1 MLFRF
6 IGGTNYIAVSKF
18 IHKMYDKSIIPIIDY
33 SKEGAKIPADVVNYN
48 KESCSLITDINNR
61 HKNNDIGYAIKLSS
75 FSAYNPEDNID
86 KFIKKVINTQ
96 HKNKYIYFD
105 AEYTHL
111 YDDENKIFNKFIEKY
126 KNIDN
131 LYLFKTYQMYKKNSL
146 YYIKRDLDTYD
157 KIGFKLVRGAY
168 YNSEDKELFK
178 HKTDTDINYNK
189 AIEYLITSNTNNKIC
204 IATHNKDSIDYALSF
219 NSGYNV
225 SYAQL
230 LGMGD
235 NSTEYLL
242 NKNKTVFKYVP
253 YGNVFDIYPYLL
265 RRLYENIDM
274 LKYMK

>member
-6 IGGTNYIAVSKF
+6 IGGTNYIAISKF

-33 SKEGAKIPADVVNYN
+33 AKEGAKTPGDVISYN
-48 KESCSLITDINNR
+48 KEVVSLINQISQEHTNR
-61 HKNNDIGYAIKLSS
+61 DIGYAIKLSS

-86 KFIKKVINTQ
+86 NFIKRVINTE

-111 YDDENKIFNKFIEKY
+111 YDEENKIFNKIIQKY
-126 KNIDN
+126 QDIDN
-131 LYLFKTYQMYKKNSL
+131 LHLFKTYQMYKKNSL

-168 YNSEDKELFK
+168 YNKEDTELFED
-178 HKTDTDINYNK
+178 KTDTDVNYNDAVK
-189 AIEYLITSNTNNKIC
+189 YLIDNTNNKIC

-219 NSGYNV
+219 NPGYNV

-235 NSTEYLL
+235 SSTECLL
-242 NKNKTVFKYVP
+242 NNNKTVFKYVP

>member
-6 IGGTNYIAVSKF
+6 IGGTNYITVSKF

-33 SKEGAKIPADVVNYN
+33 AKEGAKTPGDVISYN
-48 KESCSLITDINNR
+48 KEVVSLINQISQEHTNR
-61 HKNNDIGYAIKLSS
+61 DIGYAIKLSS
-75 FSAYNPEDNID
+75 VSAYNPEDNID
-86 KFIKKVINTQ
+86 NFIKRVINTQ

-111 YDDENKIFNKFIEKY
+111 YDEENKIFNKIIQKY
-126 KNIDN
+126 QDIDN
-131 LYLFKTYQMYKKNSL
+131 LHLFKTYQMYKKNSL

-168 YNSEDKELFK
+168 YNKEDTELFED
-178 HKTDTDINYNK
+178 KTDTDVNYND
-189 AIEYLITSNTNNKIC
+189 AIKYLIDNTNNKIC

-219 NSGYNV
+219 NPGYNV

-235 NSTEYLL
+235 SSTEYLL
-242 NKNKTVFKYVP
+242 NNNKTVFKYVP
-253 YGNVFDIYPYLL
+253 YGNVFNIYPYLL

>member
-18 IHKMYDKSIIPIIDY
+18 IDKLYNKSIIPIIDY
-33 SKEGAKIPADVVNYN
+33 AKEGAKTPADVISYN
-48 KESCSLITDINNR
+48 KESSSLINEINNK

-75 FSAYNPEDNID
+75 FSVHNPEENID
-86 KFIKKVINTQ
+86 KFIKRVINTK

-111 YDDENKIFNKFIEKY
+111 YDEESKMFNKFIEKY
-126 KNIDN
+126 KDIDN
-131 LYLFKTYQMYKKNSL
+131 LYLFKTYQMYKKRSL

-168 YNSEDKELFK
+168 YNKNDIELFK
-178 HKTDTDINYNK
+178 HKKDTDINYNK

-204 IATHNKDSIDYALSF
+204 IATHNKESIEYALSF
-219 NSGYNV
+219 TPGYNV

-242 NKNKTVFKYVP
+242 KENKTVFKYVP

-265 RRLYENIDM
+265 RRLYENINII
-274 LKYMK
+274 KYM

>member
-6 IGGTNYIAVSKF
+6 IGGTNYIAISKF

-33 SKEGAKIPADVVNYN
+33 AKEGAKTPGDVISYN
-48 KESCSLITDINNR
+48 KEVVSLINQISQEHTNR
-61 HKNNDIGYAIKLSS
+61 DIGYAIKLSS

-86 KFIKKVINTQ
+86 NFIKRVINTE

-111 YDDENKIFNKFIEKY
+111 YDEENKIFNKIIQKY
-126 KNIDN
+126 QDIDN
-131 LYLFKTYQMYKKNSL
+131 LHLFKTYQMYKKNSL

-168 YNSEDKELFK
+168 YNKEDTELFED
-178 HKTDTDINYNK
+178 KTDTDVNYNDAVK
-189 AIEYLITSNTNNKIC
+189 YLIANTNNKIC

-219 NSGYNV
+219 NPGYNV

-235 NSTEYLL
+235 SSTDFLL

>member
-6 IGGTNYIAVSKF
+6 IGGTNYIAISKF

-33 SKEGAKIPADVVNYN
+33 AKEGAKTPGDVISYN
-48 KESCSLITDINNR
+48 KEVVSLINQISQEHTNR
-61 HKNNDIGYAIKLSS
+61 DIGYAIKLSS

-86 KFIKKVINTQ
+86 NFIKRVINTQ

-111 YDDENKIFNKFIEKY
+111 YDEENRIFNKIIQKY
-126 KNIDN
+126 QDIDN
-131 LYLFKTYQMYKKNSL
+131 LHLFKTYQMYKKSSL

-178 HKTDTDINYNK
+178 DKTDTDVNYNNAVK
-189 AIEYLITSNTNNKIC
+189 YLISNTNNKIC

-219 NSGYNV
+219 KPGYNV

-235 NSTEYLL
+235 SSTECLL
-242 NKNKTVFKYVP
+242 NNNKTVFKYVP

>member
-6 IGGTNYIAVSKF
+6 IGGTNYIAISKF

-33 SKEGAKIPADVVNYN
+33 AKEGAKTPGDVISYN
-48 KESCSLITDINNR
+48 KEVVSLINQISQEHTNR
-61 HKNNDIGYAIKLSS
+61 DIGYAIKLSS

-86 KFIKKVINTQ
+86 NFIKRVINTE

-111 YDDENKIFNKFIEKY
+111 YDEENKIFNKIIQKY
-126 KNIDN
+126 QDIDN
-131 LYLFKTYQMYKKNSL
+131 LHLFKTYQMYKKNSL

-168 YNSEDKELFK
+168 YNKEDTELFED
-178 HKTDTDINYNK
+178 KTDTDVNYNNAVK
-189 AIEYLITSNTNNKIC
+189 YLISNTNNKIC
-204 IATHNKDSIDYALSF
+204 IATHNKNSIDYALSF
-219 NSGYNV
+219 NPGYNV

-235 NSTEYLL
+235 SSTDFLL

>member
-1 MLFRF
+1 
-6 IGGTNYIAVSKF
+6 
-18 IHKMYDKSIIPIIDY
+18 
-33 SKEGAKIPADVVNYN
+33 
-48 KESCSLITDINNR
+48 
-61 HKNNDIGYAIKLSS
+61 
-75 FSAYNPEDNID
+75 
-86 KFIKKVINTQ
+86 
-96 HKNKYIYFD
+96 
-105 AEYTHL
+105 
-111 YDDENKIFNKFIEKY
+111 
-126 KNIDN
+126 
-131 LYLFKTYQMYKKNSL
+131 MYKKNSL

-168 YNSEDKELFK
+168 YNSEDKELFTD
-178 HKTDTDINYNK
+178 KTDTDVNYNDAVK
-189 AIEYLITSNTNNKIC
+189 YLISNTNNKIC

-219 NSGYNV
+219 KPGYNV

-235 NSTEYLL
+235 SSTECLL

>member
-6 IGGTNYIAVSKF
+6 IGGTNYITVSKF

-33 SKEGAKIPADVVNYN
+33 AKEGAKTPGDVISYN
-48 KESCSLITDINNR
+48 KEVVSLINQISQEHTNR
-61 HKNNDIGYAIKLSS
+61 DIGYAIKLSS
-75 FSAYNPEDNID
+75 VSAYNPEDNID
-86 KFIKKVINTQ
+86 NFIKRVINTQ

-105 AEYTHL
+105 AEYTDL
-111 YDDENKIFNKFIEKY
+111 YDEENKIFNKIIQKY
-126 KNIDN
+126 QDIDN
-131 LYLFKTYQMYKKNSL
+131 LHLFKTYQMYKKNSL

-168 YNSEDKELFK
+168 YNKEDTELFED
-178 HKTDTDINYNK
+178 KTDTDVNYND
-189 AIEYLITSNTNNKIC
+189 AIKYLIDNTNNKIC

-219 NSGYNV
+219 NPGYNV

-235 NSTEYLL
+235 SSTEYLL
-242 NKNKTVFKYVP
+242 NNNKTVFKYVP
-253 YGNVFDIYPYLL
+253 YGNVFNIYPYLL

-274 LKYMK
+274 IKYMK

>member
-6 IGGTNYIAVSKF
+6 IGGTNYIAISKF

-33 SKEGAKIPADVVNYN
+33 AKEGAKTPGDVISYN
-48 KESCSLITDINNR
+48 KEVVSLINQISQEHTNR
-61 HKNNDIGYAIKLSS
+61 DIGYAIKLSS

-86 KFIKKVINTQ
+86 NFIKRVINTE

-111 YDDENKIFNKFIEKY
+111 YDEENRIFNNIIQKY
-126 KNIDN
+126 QDIDN
-131 LYLFKTYQMYKKNSL
+131 LHLFKTYQMYKKNSL

-168 YNSEDKELFK
+168 YNKEDTELFED
-178 HKTDTDINYNK
+178 KTDTDVNYNDAVK
-189 AIEYLITSNTNNKIC
+189 YLISNTNNKIC

-219 NSGYNV
+219 KPGYNV

-235 NSTEYLL
+235 SSTECLL
-242 NKNKTVFKYVP
+242 NNNKTVFKYVP

>member
-6 IGGTNYIAVSKF
+6 IGGTNYIAISKF

-33 SKEGAKIPADVVNYN
+33 AKEGAKTPGDVISYN
-48 KESCSLITDINNR
+48 KEVVSLINQISQEHTNR
-61 HKNNDIGYAIKLSS
+61 DIGYAIKLSS

-86 KFIKKVINTQ
+86 NFIKRVINTQ

-105 AEYTHL
+105 AEYTNL
-111 YDDENKIFNKFIEKY
+111 YDEENRIFNKIIQKY
-126 KNIDN
+126 QDIDN
-131 LYLFKTYQMYKKNSL
+131 LHLFKTYQMYKKQSL

-178 HKTDTDINYNK
+178 DKTDTDVNYNDAVK
-189 AIEYLITSNTNNKIC
+189 YLISNTNNKIC

-219 NSGYNV
+219 NPGYNV

-235 NSTEYLL
+235 SSTECLL